1 VFSLSSLL
9 RFVRTDVLWVLAGQL
24 IALIVG
30 LISLKIF
37 TNIFTA
43 EQYAFI
49 ALMMALSGWI
59 WMGLYQPLNQ
69 TIFRFHSLAVKQGW
83 QANFFSYVWQ
93 YEKNLIKL
101 VGISALL
108 ILFCGVLL
116 GQSQSLL
123 LLVLLSSLMGVSYG
137 AIHGVISFYVAQ
149 RKRKPVTLIQS
160 ADGAFRLLGGL
171 IAFYWFSQ
179 SEYATAVGMVIAGM
193 VLFGIVLNSL
203 GVVKQFKLTK
213 NVGFIDDDIEY
224 RQGFYNYFKKM
235 FVVMILNASII
246 HLDKWL
252 LFALLGPS
260 TIGKYAVVYLLAM
273 TITSMMYVFFEMVGF
288 PLVINQQSLMA
299 REKYQFLLTL
309 VYAVCLLVVTII
321 IYVFGEELLLFLTT
335 DYVASEHK
343 TFTLL
348 VIACGLLNLGRILMV
363 QGQVDMQP
371 HKYWPAYLVLLCFFI
386 GWCFL
391 FAEYGGSLVVA
402 EGYVYGTMIFVF
414 LVVILNLRLAK
425 N

>member
-1 VFSLSSLL
+1 
-9 RFVRTDVLWVLAGQL
+9 
-24 IALIVG
+24 
-30 LISLKIF
+30 
-37 TNIFTA
+37 
-43 EQYAFI
+43 
-49 ALMMALSGWI
+49 
-59 WMGLYQPLNQ
+59 
-69 TIFRFHSLAVKQGW
+69 
-83 QANFFSYVWQ
+83 
-93 YEKNLIKL
+93 
-101 VGISALL
+101 
-108 ILFCGVLL
+108 
-116 GQSQSLL
+116 
-123 LLVLLSSLMGVSYG
+123 
-137 AIHGVISFYVAQ
+137 
-149 RKRKPVTLIQS
+149 
-160 ADGAFRLLGGL
+160 
-171 IAFYWFSQ
+171 
-179 SEYATAVGMVIAGM
+179 
-193 VLFGIVLNSL
+193 
-203 GVVKQFKLTK
+203 
-213 NVGFIDDDIEY
+213 
-224 RQGFYNYFKKM
+224 
-235 FVVMILNASII
+235 
-246 HLDKWL
+246 LDKWL

-309 VYAVCLLVVTII
+309 AYAVCLLVVTII

-335 DYVASEHK
+335 DYVAIEHK